1 MTTMSSRVLI
11 LLGIVIGAVLMVLAL
26 PFLVSAIGYFGVLPA
41 LILAV
46 LAIVIGW
53 KLMRS

>member
-1 MTTMSSRVLI
+1 MSSRVLV
-11 LLGIVIGAVLMVLAL
+11 LLGIVIGAILMVFAL

-46 LAIVIGW
+46 LAVALGL
-53 KLMRS
+53 KLMKD